1 MSKKIDWKTIEPMM
15 EELTEWGRWLTKN
28 RALCG
33 EDEVAEAE
41 RKRHNLVK
49 KINKLLPHDEQ
60 IGLESKII
68 IEE

>member
-1 MSKKIDWKTIEPMM
+1 M

-33 EDEVAEAE
+33 EDEVVEAE
-41 RKRHNLVK
+41 RKRRHLVK

-68 IEE
+68 IE